1 MTDKEIILECPHCK
15 GVVVV
20 LEKQLNCKIFRHGV
34 FKKNGMQIDPHLK
47 KHDCDMLLR
56 DKKIWGCGK
65 PFKVFE
71 TKLNKSKKYYT
82 EICDYI

>member
-20 LEKQLNCKIFRHGV
+20 LEKQLNCKIFRHGI

-47 KHDCDMLLR
+47 KIDCDMLLR

-71 TKLNKSKKYYT
+71 TNLNKSKKYYT